1 MPRFR
6 LGGVLVLCSIVLV
19 TIFAVLHH
27 TNEDSSQWRMDAPI
41 GVYDSSSSEYLYRD
55 LLGNPVQG
63 EGMGDTEGT
72 RQMSN
77 TGSRVELPSLQE
89 DFALGSL
96 EEHGTINPTNF
107 TSVFWIKNRG
117 VDVHHAPEGTV
128 YLATHALDTTTNGLS
143 PGNVLYSTETG
154 SPRLDTG
161 DIMIVDG
168 VNFRFTEFRQVKKD
182 AISQDQ
188 SIWDGSIENRLVL
201 LTCIANSPYNGVFI
215 FEAEGAFDLKSG
227 T

>member
-1 MPRFR
+1 M
-6 LGGVLVLCSIVLV
+6 VLALMYYV
-19 TIFAVLHH
+19 T
-27 TNEDSSQWRMDAPI
+27 EYSSQQRIDAPQ
-41 GVYDSSSSEYLYRD
+41 GVYDSSSSEYLYKD

-63 EGMGDTEGT
+63 EGLGDTEGT

-77 TGSRVELPSLQE
+77 IGSRVELPSLQE
-89 DFALGSL
+89 DFSLGSL

-117 VDVHHAPEGTV
+117 VDAHHASEGTV

-154 SPRLDTG
+154 SPNLDTG
-161 DIMIVDG
+161 DVMVVDG
-168 VNFRFTEFRQVKKD
+168 VNFRFTEFRKVNKE
-182 AISQDQ
+182 AISQDRAV
-188 SIWDGSIENRLVL
+188 WDASVENRLVL

-215 FEAEGAFDLKSG
+215 FEAERG

>member
-1 MPRFR
+1 M
-6 LGGVLVLCSIVLV
+6 VLALMYYV
-19 TIFAVLHH
+19 A
-27 TNEDSSQWRMDAPI
+27 EYSSQQRIDAPQ
-41 GVYDSSSSEYLYRD
+41 GVYDSSSSEYLYKD

-63 EGMGDTEGT
+63 EGLGDTEGT

-77 TGSRVELPSLQE
+77 IGSRVELPSLQE

-128 YLATHALDTTTNGLS
+128 YLATHALDTATNGLS

-154 SPRLDTG
+154 SPQLDTG
-161 DIMIVDG
+161 DIMVVDG
-168 VNFRFTEFRQVKKD
+168 VNFRFTEFRKVDKE
-182 AISQDQ
+182 AIPQDRN
-188 SIWDGSIENRLVL
+188 IWDASVENRLVL

-215 FEAEGAFDLKSG
+215 FEAEDAFEKEDLKSG